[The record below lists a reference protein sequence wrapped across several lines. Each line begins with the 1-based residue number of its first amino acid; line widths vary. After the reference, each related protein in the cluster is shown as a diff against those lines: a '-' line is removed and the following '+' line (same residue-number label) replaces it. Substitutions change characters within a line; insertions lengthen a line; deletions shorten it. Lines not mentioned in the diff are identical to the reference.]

1 MTRDQALE
9 IIKEKVSNQNIIK
22 HMLAT
27 EAMMGALAKELNIKH
42 REFDKNEFNEEDWKL
57 AGLLHDGDYCE
68 EVPVNMQG
76 VQISKWVKERGFNLP
91 EKVSHAMAAHNSE
104 TGVKPETKMDWAIF
118 AGDCLTGLIVA
129 TALVL
134 PSKKLADVT
143 VEQVLKKFKDPS
155 FARGTRRED
164 IKTCEHLGLTL
175 EEFVKITLEAM
186 KNISDELGL

>member
-9 IIKEKVSNQNIIK
+9 IIKEKVANQNIIK
-22 HMLAT
+22 HMLAA
-27 EAMMGALAKELNIKH
+27 EAMMKSLAQ
-42 REFDKNEFNEEDWKL
+42 KL
-57 AGLLHDGDYCE
+57 EPEKAEAWGIVGLLHDGDYCDG
-68 EVPVNMQG
+68 VPVNMQG
-76 VQISKWVKERGFNLP
+76 VQISKWVEERGFNLP
-91 EKVSHAMAAHNSE
+91 EEVSHAMAAHNSE

-118 AGDCLTGLIVA
+118 AGDSLTGLIVA
-129 TALVL
+129 TALIL

-143 VEQVLKKFKDPS
+143 IEQVLKKFKDQS

-164 IKTCEHLGLTL
+164 IKTCENLGLTL